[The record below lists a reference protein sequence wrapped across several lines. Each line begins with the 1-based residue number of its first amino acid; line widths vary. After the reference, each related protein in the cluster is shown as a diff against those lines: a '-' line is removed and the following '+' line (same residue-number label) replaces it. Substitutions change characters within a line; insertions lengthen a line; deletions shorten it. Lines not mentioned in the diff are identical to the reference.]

1 MRLTLLAAALAAL
14 SLATL
19 PALQSSAVAQTEGCT
34 GENCPPPTD
43 QGGGGHQCEKKEQV
57 TS

>member
-1 MRLTLLAAALAAL
+1 MRLTMLAAAIAAL

-19 PALQSSAVAQTEGCT
+19 PALPSSALAQTEGCT

-43 QGGGGHQCEKKEQV
+43 QGGGRDCEKKEQNV
-57 TS
+57 S